1 MNVYFSQKNECNFK
15 FAKVQ
20 KMPFTEYSFF
30 DEMQLCVLNTVFILY
45 ENVYFCNLL

>member
-1 MNVYFSQKNECNFK
+1 MIIK

-30 DEMQLCVLNTVFILY
+30 DEMQLCVEYCF
-45 ENVYFCNLL
+45 